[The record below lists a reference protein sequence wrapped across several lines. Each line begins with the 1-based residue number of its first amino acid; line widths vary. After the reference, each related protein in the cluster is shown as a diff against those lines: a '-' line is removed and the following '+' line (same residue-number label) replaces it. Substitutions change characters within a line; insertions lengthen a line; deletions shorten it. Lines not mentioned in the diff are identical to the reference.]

1 MSTGASWSVRGK
13 IVLNQRSFWVNN
25 VALFPVLPL
34 GLPQSSVNFPRYCQ
48 IFKSTVQLFLAA
60 RNRLWSG
67 AENLFGGAPRRVP
80 APFWKDTLMANSY
93 DAIIIGAGV
102 IGACTAYEMAKQGL
116 KTLSIDKLPE
126 AGYGST
132 SGSCA
137 IIRTYYSAF
146 ETCALA
152 YEGWH
157 YWKNWEDY
165 IGRGVADDL
174 IKYHDTGCLVIKTP
188 HNHDLKIVCDTMDQ
202 IDCPWEDVPV
212 ADIPNRLQGA
222 DTHTFEPA
230 KRPEDPG
237 FGEPTGDAVSG
248 AVFFPRGGYVSDP
261 KLSARNAQQA
271 AMAAGG
277 EFMFN
282 TEVAAIRQ
290 AGGRVIGVTLKDGTE
305 IDAPV
310 VVNVAGPHSFVIN
323 KMAGVENAMKIK
335 TRALRHE
342 VAHVPAPAGMNF
354 ERDGMVYSDSDIHTY
369 ARPEIGNNILIGS
382 EDPACDTR
390 EWIEDPDV
398 FNADFSDQWKIMV
411 MRLAQRLPEL
421 GIPEQAKGVVA
432 LYDVS
437 DDWMPIY
444 DKSDLPGFYMA
455 VGTSGNQFK
464 NAPVAGKIMAAIV
477 AACEGGVDHDVE
489 PVQFTLE
496 NIGHTINLGAFSRN
510 REINQN
516 SSFSVIG

>member
-1 MSTGASWSVRGK
+1 M
-13 IVLNQRSFWVNN
+13 
-25 VALFPVLPL
+25 
-34 GLPQSSVNFPRYCQ
+34 
-48 IFKSTVQLFLAA
+48 A
-60 RNRLWSG
+60 R
-67 AENLFGGAPRRVP
+67 
-80 APFWKDTLMANSY
+80 SY

-102 IGACTAYEMAKQGL
+102 IGACTAYELAKKGWE
-116 KTLSIDKLPE
+116 TLSIDKLPE

-157 YWKNWEDY
+157 YWKDWEGY
-165 IGRGVADDL
+165 IGKGVADDL
-174 IKYHDTGCLVIKTP
+174 ITYSDTGCLVIKTP
-188 HNHDLKIVCDTMDQ
+188 HNKDLSVVCGTMDQ
-202 IDCPWEDVPV
+202 IGCPYEDVPV
-212 ADIPNRLQGA
+212 EDIPNRLQGA
-222 DTHTFEPA
+222 DTRTFEPA
-230 KRPEDPG
+230 KRPEDPA
-237 FGEPTGDAVSG
+237 FGEATGPAVNG

-271 AMAAGG
+271 AEATGG
-277 EFMFN
+277 EFLFN
-282 TEVAAIRQ
+282 TEVSAIRQ
-290 AGGRVIGVTLKDGTE
+290 ANGRVTGVTLADGTE

-310 VVNVAGPHSFVIN
+310 VVNVAGPHSFLIN
-323 KMAGVENAMKIK
+323 DMAGVSDGMNIK

-342 VAHVPAPAGMNF
+342 VAHVPAPKGVNF

-369 ARPEIGNNILIGS
+369 ARPETGNNLLIGS
-382 EDPACDTR
+382 EDPACDPK
-390 EWIEDPDV
+390 EWVEDPDT

-411 MRLAQRLPEL
+411 MRMAQRLPDL

-464 NAPVAGKIMAAIV
+464 NAPVAGKIMTAIV
-477 AACEGGVDHDVE
+477 EACEGGQDHDAE
-489 PVQFTLE
+489 PVQFRLE
-496 NIGHTINLGAFSRN
+496 YIGKDISLGAFSRR
-510 REINQN
+510 REINKD

>member
-1 MSTGASWSVRGK
+1 MPK
-13 IVLNQRSFWVNN
+13 
-25 VALFPVLPL
+25 
-34 GLPQSSVNFPRYCQ
+34 
-48 IFKSTVQLFLAA
+48 
-60 RNRLWSG
+60 
-67 AENLFGGAPRRVP
+67 
-80 APFWKDTLMANSY
+80 SY

-102 IGACTAYEMAKQGL
+102 IGACTAYEMAKKGW

-157 YWKNWEDY
+157 YWKDWEGY
-165 IGRGVADDL
+165 IGTGVAGDL

-188 HNHDLKIVCDTMDQ
+188 HNHDLSVVCETMDA
-202 IDCPWEDVPV
+202 IGCPYQHV
-212 ADIPNRLQGA
+212 AVNDIPTHLHGA
-222 DTHTFEPA
+222 DTRSFEPA
-230 KRPEDPG
+230 KRPEDDG
-237 FGEPTGDAVSG
+237 FGEATGDAVNG
-248 AVFFPRGGYVSDP
+248 AVFFPRGGYVNDP

-271 AMAAGG
+271 AEAAGAT
-277 EFMFN
+277 FMFN
-282 TEVAAIRQ
+282 TEVSEIRKSD
-290 AGGRVIGVTLKDGTE
+290 GRVQGVTLVDGTE
-305 IDAPV
+305 IDASV
-310 VVNVAGPHSFVIN
+310 VVNVAGPHSFVVN
-323 KMAGVENAMKIK
+323 DMAGVNASMNIK

-342 VAHVPAPAGMNF
+342 VAHVAAPKGTNF
-354 ERDGMVYSDSDIHTY
+354 ERDGLVFSDSDIHTY

-382 EDPACDTR
+382 EDPACDPK
-390 EWIEDPDV
+390 EWVADPDN

-411 MRLAQRLPEL
+411 MRMAQRLPGL
-421 GIPEQAKGVVA
+421 GIPEQARGVVA

-464 NAPVAGKIMAAIV
+464 NAPVAGKIMTAIIE
-477 AACEGGVDHDVE
+477 ACESGRDHDAD
-489 PVQFTLE
+489 PVQFHLDY
-496 NIGHTINLGAFSRN
+496 IDKDISLGAFSRN
-510 REINQN
+510 REINEN

>member
-1 MSTGASWSVRGK
+1 MTK
-13 IVLNQRSFWVNN
+13 
-25 VALFPVLPL
+25 
-34 GLPQSSVNFPRYCQ
+34 
-48 IFKSTVQLFLAA
+48 T
-60 RNRLWSG
+60 
-67 AENLFGGAPRRVP
+67 
-80 APFWKDTLMANSY
+80 Y

-102 IGACTAYEMAKQGL
+102 IGACTAFEMAKKGW

-152 YEGWH
+152 FEGWH
-157 YWKNWEDY
+157 YWKDWEGY
-165 IGRGVADDL
+165 IGAGVADDL

-188 HNHDLKIVCDTMDQ
+188 HNNDLKNVCAVMDR
-202 IDCPWEDVPV
+202 IGCPYNDVAV
-212 ADIPNRLQGA
+212 ADIPSHLQGA
-222 DTHTFEPA
+222 DTRMFEPA
-230 KRPEDPG
+230 KRPEDDD
-237 FGEPTGDAVSG
+237 FGLPTGDAVNG

-271 AMAAGG
+271 AEAAGAA
-277 EFMFN
+277 FMFN
-282 TEVAAIRQ
+282 TEVTEIRQ
-290 AGGRVIGVTLKDGTE
+290 KDGRVQGVTLLDGTQ
-305 IDAPV
+305 IDARV

-323 KMAGVENAMKIK
+323 DMAGVSDGMNIK

-342 VAHVPAPAGMNF
+342 VAHVPAPTGMNF

-369 ARPEIGNNILIGS
+369 ARPDVGNNILIGS
-382 EDPACDTR
+382 EDPACDPR
-390 EWIEDPDV
+390 EWIDDPDT

-421 GIPEQAKGVVA
+421 GIPEQARGVVA

-444 DKSDLPGFYMA
+444 DRSDLDGFYMA

-464 NAPVAGKIMAAIV
+464 NAPVAGKIMAKIIET
-477 AACEGGVDHDVE
+477 CETGHDHDSD
-489 PVQFTLE
+489 PIQFRLSH
-496 NIGHTINLGAFSRN
+496 IGTDISLGAFSRN
-510 REINQN
+510 REINQD